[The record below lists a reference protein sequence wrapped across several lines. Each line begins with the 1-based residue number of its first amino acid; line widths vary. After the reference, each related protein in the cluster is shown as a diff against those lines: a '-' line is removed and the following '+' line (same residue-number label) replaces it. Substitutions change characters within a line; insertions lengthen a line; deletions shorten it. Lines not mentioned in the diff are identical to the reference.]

1 MALLTPIYDEELQLA
16 MMEALVQNIDVLNGS
31 SNGAILMGTG
41 DFFGN
46 FQKDAFYDRIADLV
60 VRRDIESTSAAAASG
75 MSLIEDVE
83 VNLDYRV
90 RAKESEENFKR
101 RGRSVDEFVRM
112 VGTQMAEDLVKR
124 YLNLNVGALT
134 AAVGANAGMSNATLN
149 TATAGIDHLL
159 KADELFGERY
169 GDVRAYLMNAA
180 SFHAIRK
187 DEANNY
193 QMDNVAGNLIVTG
206 LTATMGKPVIVTN
219 SPLLTYDDTGAQR
232 NRIMALTEGAITM
245 TERGDRATLIER
257 DGGGENI
264 STLVA
269 VDGTIKCGLKGYA
282 YDDATAGKSPTDAV
296 YQTASSWNKIVE
308 NELTAASM
316 VEALA

>member
-1 MALLTPIYDEELQLA
+1 MALLTPVYDEELQLA

-41 DFFGN
+41 SFFGN

-60 VRRDIESTSAAAASG
+60 VRRDIDSTAAAAAAS

-101 RGRSVDEFVRM
+101 RGRSVDEFIRM
-112 VGTQMAEDLVKR
+112 VGNQMAEDLVRR

-134 AAVGANAGMSNATLN
+134 AAVGANAAMTDSSLNA
-149 TATAGIDHLL
+149 AKAGIDHLL
-159 KADELFGERY
+159 KSDELYGERY
-169 GDVRAYLMNAA
+169 GDIRAYLMNAA

-187 DEANNY
+187 DEATNY
-193 QMDNVAGNLIVTG
+193 QMDNVGGNLIVTG

-219 SPLLTYDDTGAQR
+219 SPLLTFNDGSQR
-232 NRIMALTEGAITM
+232 NRILALTEGAITM
-245 TERGDRATLIER
+245 TERGDRAVFIDR
-257 DGGGENI
+257 DGSGENI

-296 YQTASSWNKIVE
+296 YQTASSWTKIVAD
-308 NELTAASM
+308 ELTAASM
-316 VEALA
+316 VVALA